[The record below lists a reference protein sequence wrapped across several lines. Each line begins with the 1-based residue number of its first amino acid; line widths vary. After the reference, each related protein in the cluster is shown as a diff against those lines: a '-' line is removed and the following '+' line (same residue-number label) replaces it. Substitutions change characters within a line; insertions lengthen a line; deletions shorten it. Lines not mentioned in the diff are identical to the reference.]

1 MARIVT
7 DNQTY
12 VKGIQ
17 RKSIRWTLPEMPH
30 PYAASSLIDTAS
42 KTDRIYVR
50 PP

>member
-12 VKGIQ
+12 VKGTQ
-17 RKSIRWTLPEMPH
+17 RKTIRGTLPEMLH
-30 PYAASSLIDTAS
+30 PYVAPGVIDTAS

>member
-7 DNQTY
+7 DNQGY
-12 VKGIQ
+12 VKETQ
-17 RKSIRWTLPEMPH
+17 RKDNRRTIGEMPH
-30 PYAASSLIDTAS
+30 PYGSSSVIDTPS